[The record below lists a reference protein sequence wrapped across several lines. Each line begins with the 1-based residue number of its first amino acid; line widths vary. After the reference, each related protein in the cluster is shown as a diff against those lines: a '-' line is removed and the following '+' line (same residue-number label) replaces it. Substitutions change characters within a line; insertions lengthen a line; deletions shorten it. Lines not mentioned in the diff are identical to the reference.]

1 MLRDY
6 VISHGPL
13 DLSSLYKVL
22 IVLKFKGYLEVK
34 SKLTLKLVL
43 AVNFNVEAKI
53 TFSSA
58 QILPGKT

>member
-22 IVLKFKGYLEVK
+22 IVLKFKGYLEVE

-43 AVNFNVEAKI
+43 AVNFNV
-53 TFSSA
+53 
-58 QILPGKT
+58 